1 MSAAAAGGHMG
12 TAMKRLVDLV
22 DRGPRDDY
30 FFPASSNETI
40 FRRTWPVAYNAVPDI
55 VEVGYQGHV
64 AWGSRITV
72 QLRPEEVGD
81 MLSWICLRLKPRSWL
96 GEDVAARI
104 ESGDWVYEDPSAAWI
119 WAASLGTVA
128 IARVELQIGDAVVE
142 TWGGEWMDVW
152 SRRSLDA
159 GRAPVWDAD
168 LYGQQPVE
176 LLRTGCVAAGDCP
189 TGLSTVRPT
198 DDGYVY
204 CWLPLTFLRRPQTAF
219 PLLAVGA
226 STEVRL
232 HITLRPFADV
242 VRRRAIGRTS
252 PTEVPLGQTAIFL
265 DVTGETPIPYEVRL
279 PTRVPDFEDATVFAG
294 VGLLEDPLR
303 GAYMREPMEMVY
315 EPVKHMVFDVP
326 DVLAHER
333 GVGGGTVS
341 MQLPLRELNGPVRE
355 LAFFLR
361 RKAVWAFNEWTNY
374 GALLEPELVAS
385 IPVRGVLALNEV
397 PRQQPMLRSARL
409 LVDNAVWRDETEEWW
424 RVDYALAHRGGVR
437 SAAGM
442 VYGFVL
448 GDAAHW
454 TADMLQPAGTV
465 NTSRAEM
472 RLDLTI
478 APPAASPFV
487 GCEGPWGGSSWEVHV
502 FAIGLNWMKFAEGMA
517 GPLFKD

>member
-1 MSAAAAGGHMG
+1 MSAAAAGGHIG
-12 TAMKRLVDLV
+12 VAMKRLVDLV

-40 FRRTWPVAYNAVPDI
+40 FRRTWPVAFNAVPDI
-55 VEVGYQGHV
+55 VEVGYQGHA

-72 QLRPEEVGD
+72 TLRPDEVGD
-81 MLSWICLRLKPRSWL
+81 MVSWICLRLRPRSWL
-96 GEDVAARI
+96 GEDVAAKV
-104 ESGDWVYEDPSAAWI
+104 EAGDWVFEDPSAAWI
-119 WAASLGTVA
+119 WASSLGTAA
-128 IARVELQIGDAVVE
+128 IKEVELQIGETTVE
-142 TWGGEWMDVW
+142 RWGGEWMDAW

-168 LYGQQPVE
+168 LYGQIPVE
-176 LLRTGCVAAGDCP
+176 VLRTGCVSVGDCP
-189 TGLSTVRPT
+189 AGLSTVRPT

-219 PLLAVGA
+219 PLVAIGP

-232 HITLRPFADV
+232 QITLRPFQDV
-242 VRRRAIGRTS
+242 VRRRAVGRTG
-252 PTEVPLGQTAIFL
+252 PGEVPLGQTVRFL
-265 DVTGETPIPYEVRL
+265 DVTGETPIPYDVRL

-294 VGLLEDPLR
+294 VGLLEEPLR
-303 GAYMREPMEMVY
+303 GAYMREPLELLY
-315 EPVKHMVFDVP
+315 EPVTHMVFDVP

-355 LAFFLR
+355 LVFFLR
-361 RKAVWAFNEWTNY
+361 RKAVWAYNEWTNY
-374 GALLEPELVAS
+374 GSLLEPELAAS
-385 IPVRGVLALNEV
+385 IPVGGSLALNEI
-397 PRQQPMLRSARL
+397 PQQRPMLRRARL
-409 LVDNAVWRDETEEWW
+409 LVENAVWRDEAEEWW

-448 GDAAHW
+448 GDAARW

-465 NTSRAEM
+465 NVSRAEM
-472 RLDLTI
+472 RLDLEV
-478 APPAASPFV
+478 APPAASPFQ

-502 FAIGLNWMKFAEGMA
+502 FAVGINWMRFSEGVV

>member
-1 MSAAAAGGHMG
+1 
-12 TAMKRLVDLV
+12 
-22 DRGPRDDY
+22 
-30 FFPASSNETI
+30 
-40 FRRTWPVAYNAVPDI
+40 
-55 VEVGYQGHV
+55 
-64 AWGSRITV
+64 
-72 QLRPEEVGD
+72 
-81 MLSWICLRLKPRSWL
+81 
-96 GEDVAARI
+96 
-104 ESGDWVYEDPSAAWI
+104 
-119 WAASLGTVA
+119 
-128 IARVELQIGDAVVE
+128 
-142 TWGGEWMDVW
+142 
-152 SRRSLDA
+152 
-159 GRAPVWDAD
+159 
-168 LYGQQPVE
+168 
-176 LLRTGCVAAGDCP
+176 
-189 TGLSTVRPT
+189 
-198 DDGYVY
+198 
-204 CWLPLTFLRRPQTAF
+204 
-219 PLLAVGA
+219 
-226 STEVRL
+226 
-232 HITLRPFADV
+232 
-242 VRRRAIGRTS
+242 
-252 PTEVPLGQTAIFL
+252 
-265 DVTGETPIPYEVRL
+265 
-279 PTRVPDFEDATVFAG
+279 VPDFEDATVFAG